1 MHIRNEKTKTKTKN
15 KLQGACNAD
24 RHVSIKRIFFVK
36 NFNII
41 IFNITLHISL
51 HFCKKTSILFF
62 GVKNIICSEIYF
74 SFKQYILYSIV
85 HIFIII
91 KLHNGAFDRVR
102 NFYDHAHARD
112 VGPCLELLLFLIG
125 NVFREIRVPKD

>member
-1 MHIRNEKTKTKTKN
+1 MKFQF
-15 KLQGACNAD
+15 LF
-24 RHVSIKRIFFVK
+24 VS
-36 NFNII
+36 
-41 IFNITLHISL
+41 TDSL
-51 HFCKKTSILFF
+51 HCGTVFRPQF
-62 GVKNIICSEIYF
+62 GFSVNNIICAEIYF
-74 SFKQYILYSIV
+74 SFKQYTLNSIV